1 MTSTPMT
8 HSVAL
13 TPLTYR
19 VFGLTVK
26 EFLQLDKITLSEIVA
41 YCMINFDEDWSI
53 IPPRFR
59 TYKSYRYA
67 LRRTIPLWMSIDP
80 TVRKMSVLE
89 ETNRIEGL
97 SDKSSSPL
105 KSFILAISLY
115 ERQCIIP
122 ADPADPAFFDS
133 LTSAA

>member
-1 MTSTPMT
+1 MF
-8 HSVAL
+8 L
-13 TPLTYR
+13 TPSTSR

-41 YCMINFDEDWSI
+41 YCMINFDEDWGI

-80 TVRKMSVLE
+80 SVRKMSVLE
-89 ETNRIEGL
+89 ETNRTESL
-97 SDKSSSPL
+97 DNKSSSPL
-105 KSFILAISLY
+105 KSFILTISLY
-115 ERQCIIP
+115 DRQCIIP
-122 ADPADPAFFDS
+122 VDPSYFKT
-133 LTSAA
+133 LTAA